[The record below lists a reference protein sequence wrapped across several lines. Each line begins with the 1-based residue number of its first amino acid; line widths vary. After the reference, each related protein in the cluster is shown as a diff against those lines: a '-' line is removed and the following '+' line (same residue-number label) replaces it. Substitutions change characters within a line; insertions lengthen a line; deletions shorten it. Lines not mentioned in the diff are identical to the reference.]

1 MKDCPTKAKAIT
13 MDAAYRSNLHKA
25 LFVTMLSLA
34 IYILFADLA
43 FAQSDTAMGA
53 VLCAVVDMIF
63 GNLGRGLAT
72 LAVIIVGVGATL
84 GKVSW
89 GLAITVAVGIAV
101 IFNADDIVDGL
112 GAGAG
117 GCP

>member
-1 MKDCPTKAKAIT
+1 MRTRTLTADQEKLKTAR
-13 MDAAYRSNLHKA
+13 AATWLTLAVFFAA
-25 LFVTMLSLA
+25 LMLPELA
-34 IYILFADLA
+34 Q
-43 FAQSDTAMGA
+43 AQTPTAMGN
-53 VLCAVVDMIF
+53 VLCAVVDMVM

-101 IFNADDIVDGL
+101 IFNAETIVESL
-112 GAGAG
+112 SAGSVVD
-117 GCP
+117 CS